1 VDLSQRR
8 LIKVFATEVGLAPK
22 LFGRLQRFQSA
33 IALARRH
40 RLARGEETLVEIAR
54 TYNVLEAQ
62 DAARSVLAG
71 GCRAFA
77 RWPRP
82 PGASAYDGPG
92 GSIAGREKFSAGPV
106 APPPHTVC
114 EIFTAR
120 GGAPQANP
128 VVT

>member
-8 LIKVFATEVGLAPK
+8 LIKVFTTEVGLAPK

-40 RLARGEETLVEIAR
+40 RPARGEETLVEIAR

-92 GSIAGREKFSAGPV
+92 VRSPGVKNFPPGR
-106 APPPHTVC
+106 
-114 EIFTAR
+114 
-120 GGAPQANP
+120 
-128 VVT
+128 